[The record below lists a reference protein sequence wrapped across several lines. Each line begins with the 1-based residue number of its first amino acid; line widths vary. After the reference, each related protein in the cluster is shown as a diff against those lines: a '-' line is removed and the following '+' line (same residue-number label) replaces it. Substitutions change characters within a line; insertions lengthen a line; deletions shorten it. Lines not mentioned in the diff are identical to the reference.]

1 MTPVRLTLW
10 VKFPLSSTA
19 LSSCSLHD
27 LIRTIYFPAK
37 RHSTSEYTLQRHYH
51 TRWIFT
57 VIVLRHDK
65 LYLVWPPNNHKICLS
80 TKMSIHIN
88 YTHMRAHA
96 HTHTH
101 THFILLSMYHGFMH
115 LHCWLS
121 FLIENEVLIFC
132 LEKCVP
138 LSCWKLRNLQ
148 HSRVLLT
155 SAFFETESEKYL
167 KPTWT
172 SMKRFLQKKKSKS

>member
-101 THFILLSMYHGFMH
+101 TLHFTFHVPWFHALALLTIFFNRKWSSNILLGKV
-115 LHCWLS
+115 CTT
-121 FLIENEVLIFC
+121 
-132 LEKCVP
+132 
-138 LSCWKLRNLQ
+138 
-148 HSRVLLT
+148 VLLKIKESPT
-155 SAFFETESEKYL
+155 FKSFVDVRIFWNRIREVFKTHLNIYEEISA
-167 KPTWT
+167 
-172 SMKRFLQKKKSKS
+172 KKKK

>member
-10 VKFPLSSTA
+10 VKSPLSSTA

-37 RHSTSEYTLQRHYH
+37 LHSTFEYTLQRYYH
-51 TRWIFT
+51 TRWIFI

-65 LYLVWPPNNHKICLS
+65 LYLVWPPNNHKICLP

-88 YTHMRAHA
+88 YTHTRARAHL
-96 HTHTH
+96 H

-121 FLIENEVLIFC
+121 FLIQNEVLTFC
-132 LEKCVP
+132 LEKSVP
-138 LSCWKLRNLQ
+138 LSCSKLRNLQ

-155 SAFFETESEKYL
+155 SAFFETESAKL
-167 KPTWT
+167 
-172 SMKRFLQKKKSKS
+172 LQKNYNIHRTYM